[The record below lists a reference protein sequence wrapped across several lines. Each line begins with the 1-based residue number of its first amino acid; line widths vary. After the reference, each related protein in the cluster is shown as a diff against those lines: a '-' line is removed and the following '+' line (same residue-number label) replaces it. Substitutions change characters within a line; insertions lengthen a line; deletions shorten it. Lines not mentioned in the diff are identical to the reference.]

1 MAFAAAQRLSWF
13 QPTLAVFGA
22 LDLETSTATFLTLIV
37 LAAGAYVLG
46 SVPTGYILVRLVKG
60 EDIRGLG
67 SRNVGA
73 LNTYGQAGVWAGL
86 TVLVADTA
94 KGVLAVMAPR
104 LAGLDDWTLF
114 IITPLVV
121 AGHNWPVFLGFRG
134 GKGAAAI
141 FGISL
146 VIVPWLTVITAGP
159 SILVM
164 LLLRNVV
171 LGAAFGFLLLN
182 ILLWATGQGAQ
193 QVGLCLLL
201 TALVTATYLIN
212 QRRHIVSSIKA
223 RRWRE
228 LFLKLA
234 G

>member
-1 MAFAAAQRLSWF
+1 MILELFTVIS
-13 QPTLAVFGA
+13 LA
-22 LDLETSTATFLTLIV
+22 L
-37 LAAGAYVLG
+37 GAYILG
-46 SVPTGYILVRLVKG
+46 SVPTAYILVRSVKG
-60 EDIRGLG
+60 EDIRDVG

-73 LNTYGQAGVWAGL
+73 LNVYRQVGAGAGL
-86 TVLVADTA
+86 AVLLVDTA
-94 KGVLAVMAPR
+94 KGVLAVAGPR
-104 LAGLDDWTLF
+104 LMGLDDWVLF
-114 IITPLVV
+114 ITTPLVV
-121 AGHNWPVFLGFRG
+121 AGHNWPVFLNFRG

-171 LGAAFGFLLLN
+171 LGAALGFILLN
-182 ILLWATGQGAQ
+182 ILLWVTGQGAQ

-201 TALVTATYLIN
+201 TALVTGTYMLN
-212 QRRHIVSSIKA
+212 VREHIFSSIKA
-223 RRWRE
+223 RQWRQ
-228 LFLKLA
+228 LFSDLA

>member
-1 MAFAAAQRLSWF
+1 MILELFTVIS
-13 QPTLAVFGA
+13 LA
-22 LDLETSTATFLTLIV
+22 L
-37 LAAGAYVLG
+37 GAYILG
-46 SVPTGYILVRLVKG
+46 SVPTAYILVRSVKG
-60 EDIRGLG
+60 EDIRDVG

-73 LNTYGQAGVWAGL
+73 LNVYRQVGAGAGL
-86 TVLVADTA
+86 AVLLVDTA
-94 KGVLAVMAPR
+94 KGVVAVAGPR
-104 LAGLDDWTLF
+104 LMGLDDWVLF
-114 IITPLVV
+114 ITTPLVV
-121 AGHNWPVFLGFRG
+121 AGHNWPVFLNFRG

-171 LGAAFGFLLLN
+171 LGAALGFILLN
-182 ILLWATGQGAQ
+182 ILLWVTGQGAQ

-201 TALVTATYLIN
+201 TALVTGTYMLN
-212 QRRHIVSSIKA
+212 VREHIFSSIKA
-223 RRWRE
+223 RRWRQ
-228 LFLKLA
+228 LFSDLA

>member
-1 MAFAAAQRLSWF
+1 MIS
-13 QPTLAVFGA
+13 LA
-22 LDLETSTATFLTLIV
+22 L
-37 LAAGAYVLG
+37 GAYILG
-46 SVPTGYILVRLVKG
+46 SVPTAYILVRSVKG
-60 EDIRGLG
+60 EDIRDVG

-73 LNTYGQAGVWAGL
+73 LNVYRQVGAGARL
-86 TVLVADTA
+86 AVLLVDTA
-94 KGVLAVMAPR
+94 KGVLAVAGPR
-104 LAGLDDWTLF
+104 LMGLDDWVLF
-114 IITPLVV
+114 ITTPLVV
-121 AGHNWPVFLGFRG
+121 AGHNWPVFLNFRG

-171 LGAAFGFLLLN
+171 LGAALGFILLN
-182 ILLWATGQGAQ
+182 ILLWVTGQGAQ

-201 TALVTATYLIN
+201 TALVTGTYMLN
-212 QRRHIVSSIKA
+212 VREHIFSSIKA
-223 RRWRE
+223 RQWRQ
-228 LFLKLA
+228 LFSDLA

>member
-1 MAFAAAQRLSWF
+1 MAFPTVQALSWLWTTPGGSGDF
-13 QPTLAVFGA
+13 KLELFAVITLA
-22 LDLETSTATFLTLIV
+22 I
-37 LAAGAYVLG
+37 GAYVLG

-60 EDIRGLG
+60 EDIRDVG
-67 SRNVGA
+67 SHNVGA
-73 LNTYGQAGVWAGL
+73 LNAYRRVGLWAGL
-86 TVLVADTA
+86 TVLLVDGA
-94 KGVLAVMAPR
+94 KGVLAVVAPR
-104 LAGLDDWTLF
+104 LLGIDDWALF
-114 IITPLVV
+114 ITTPLVV
-121 AGHNWPVFLGFRG
+121 AGHNWPVFLNFRG

-171 LGAAFGFLLLN
+171 LGAAFGFVLLN
-182 ILLWATGQGAQ
+182 TLLWVTGQGAQ

-201 TALVTATYLIN
+201 TLLVTGTYLLNVRDQILSN
-212 QRRHIVSSIKA
+212 IKA
-223 RRWRE
+223 RQWRA
-228 LFLKLA
+228 LFLELA

>member
-1 MAFAAAQRLSWF
+1 M
-13 QPTLAVFGA
+13 
-22 LDLETSTATFLTLIV
+22 
-37 LAAGAYVLG
+37 
-46 SVPTGYILVRLVKG
+46 
-60 EDIRGLG
+60 G

-73 LNTYGQAGVWAGL
+73 VNTFQQAGAWAGL
-86 TVLVADTA
+86 TVLLLDTA
-94 KGVLAVMAPR
+94 KGVLAVTVPR
-104 LAGLDDWTLF
+104 LMGVDDWTMF
-114 IITPLVV
+114 VTTPLVI

-134 GKGAAAI
+134 GKGAASI

-146 VIVPWLTVITAGP
+146 VIVPWLTIITAGP

-171 LGAAFGFLLLN
+171 LGAAVGFVMLN
-182 ILLWATGQGAQ
+182 VLLWATGQGAQ

-201 TALVTATYLIN
+201 TALVTGTYLAGE
-212 QRRHIVSSIKA
+212 REHIVSSIKT
-223 RRWRE
+223 RQWRA